1 MGKNYSPILVSYDNF
16 LVTLKELVNSM
27 MPSGSL
33 KNTVVE
39 LGIESIMLRRD
50 RKDKKL
56 VMPLRVAVR
65 ILYFYFS

>member
-1 MGKNYSPILVSYDNF
+1 
-16 LVTLKELVNSM
+16 M

>member
-16 LVTLKELVNSM
+16 FVTLKELANSM

>member
-1 MGKNYSPILVSYDNF
+1 
-16 LVTLKELVNSM
+16 M

-33 KNTVVE
+33 NNIVVE

-56 VMPLRVAVR
+56 VMPLRAAVR
-65 ILYFYFS
+65 ILYFSFLK